1 MILKKVEDYLDKFD
15 SLSKKNFLKSLENHI
30 FDLHNH
36 HFESCKE
43 YKNLSNNLFNNFY
56 KKNNIDITKIPFL
69 PVDAFKINKLISCKE
84 ENVFKVLKSS
94 GTTGQIPSSIFLS
107 RENAKNQS
115 LGLSKIFSSF
125 TNLKRPNLIIM
136 DSPELIKDRGSFN
149 ARVAGIIGFR
159 SLCRKVIYGLDSEY
173 KVNISQ
179 IESFINQ
186 NEGEDI
192 LIFGFTWIIY
202 KYLLTKK
209 LPLSTRKKLSKS
221 LLIHGGGWKKIQ
233 SLAVNKAD
241 YNNMVRKYMGVE
253 KVISYYGMIEQ
264 TGSIFMECEKGYLHT
279 NPLAHVIARSQDNL
293 AICPPLEKGYCQVLS
308 CLPTSYPGHSLLTDD
323 IIEIKY
329 ENNCPCGRKGTAF
342 IIHGRAKKAEIR
354 GCSDTFKK

>member
-1 MILKKVEDYLDKFD
+1 MILKKVKDYLDKFD
-15 SLSKKNFLKSLENHI
+15 SLSKKDFLKSLEKHI
-30 FDLHNH
+30 FDLHDH
-36 HFESCKE
+36 HSDSCEE
-43 YKNLSNNLFNNFY
+43 YKILSKNFFNNNQ
-56 KKNNIDITKIPFL
+56 KTNNFDITTIPFL
-69 PVDAFKINKLISCKE
+69 PVDAFKKNKLLSCEE
-84 ENVFKVLKSS
+84 ENIFKVLKSS

-115 LGLSKIFSSF
+115 IGLSKIFSLF
-125 TNLKRPNLIIM
+125 TNFKRPNLIII

-173 KVNISQ
+173 RVNISK
-179 IESFINQ
+179 IESFINE

-202 KYLLTKK
+202 KYFLTEK
-209 LPLSTRKKLSKS
+209 LPQSIRKKLSKS
-221 LLIHGGGWKKIQ
+221 LLIHGGGWKKIE
-233 SLAVNKAD
+233 SLAVNKEA
-241 YNNMVRKYMGVE
+241 YNNIVKEFIGVE

-279 NPLAHVIARSQDNL
+279 NPLAHVIARSQEDL
-293 AICPPLEKGYCQVLS
+293 TICPPLEKGFCQVIS

>member
-1 MILKKVEDYLDKFD
+1 MILKKVKHYLDKFD
-15 SLSKKNFLKSLENHI
+15 SLSKKEFLQSLEKHI
-30 FDLHNH
+30 IDLHKH
-36 HFESCKE
+36 HYKSCEE
-43 YKNLSNNLFNNFY
+43 YKNLSNILFN
-56 KKNNIDITKIPFL
+56 KKYEENNIDISEIPFL
-69 PVDAFKINKLISCKE
+69 PVDAFKNNKLISCKE
-84 ENVFKVLKSS
+84 ENIFKVLKSS

-115 LGLSKIFSSF
+115 IGLSKIFSLF
-125 TNLKRPNLIIM
+125 TNFKRPNLIII
-136 DSPELIKDRGSFN
+136 DSPDLIKDRGSFN

-173 KVNISQ
+173 KVNISK

-186 NEGEDI
+186 NEGEDF

-202 KYLLTKK
+202 KYFLTQK
-209 LPLSTRKKLSKS
+209 LPLSIRKKLSKS
-221 LLIHGGGWKKIQ
+221 LLIHGGGWKKIE
-233 SLAVNKAD
+233 SIAVNKESF
-241 YNNMVRKYMGVE
+241 NNMVKEYIGVD

-279 NPLAHVIARSQDNL
+279 NPLAHVIARSQEDL
-293 AICPPLEKGYCQVLS
+293 TICPPHEKGYCQVIS

-323 IIEIKY
+323 VVEIKY
-329 ENNCPCGRKGTAF
+329 ENNCPCGRKGKAF
-342 IIHGRAKKAEIR
+342 LIHGRAKKAEIR